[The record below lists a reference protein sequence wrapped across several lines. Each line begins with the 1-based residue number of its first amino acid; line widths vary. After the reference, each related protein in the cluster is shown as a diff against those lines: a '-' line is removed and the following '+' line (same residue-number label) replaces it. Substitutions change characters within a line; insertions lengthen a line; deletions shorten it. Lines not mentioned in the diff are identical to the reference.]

1 MPTENLEG
9 MKCTILMKNY
19 RLALYLGL
27 SLASPAAFAQKK
39 DTVKTD
45 KEKSAKTD
53 TSSKKTK
60 KIDELI
66 KKGTY
71 KKGLFNTIQVKTD
84 IYFEIP
90 DSLIGRQF
98 LVVNKLSQVP
108 MQVNEAGLNK
118 GMNYENKVISF
129 HRDRVAKKIW
139 VKTVVPQ
146 VSSPKNDVI
155 TRSVKDNFSES
166 VIEVFDIEAQ
176 NADSTSVA
184 IKVNKVF
191 DGNQKSFND
200 VLANVGLGG
209 SVKSNLSYIE
219 NVKTFPKNLVVK
231 SQLTTSVNEGGVDLP
246 VTLGV
251 TSNIVLL
258 SKVPMNSRTDDPRV
272 GFFSEKHWAFNDRQ
286 QRMDEKRFITRWRLE
301 PKDEDKEKYLRGEL
315 VEPKKPIVYY
325 IDPATPIQWR
335 EKIIAGVYDW
345 QVAFEKAGFK
355 NAVIAKMPDE
365 NDTDF
370 DIDDVRYSVI
380 TYAASPKSNAMG
392 PSVVDPRS
400 GEIIESDIIW
410 WHNVMT
416 SLQEWMRIQTGPI
429 DPKARGNVFSDEH
442 MGEAIR
448 FVSSHEVGHTFGL
461 KHNMGS
467 SFAFPVES
475 LRSKEFTDK
484 MGGTAPS
491 IMDYARY
498 NYVAQPEDGVT
509 AITPKIGLYD
519 KYAIEWGY
527 RWYPDAVSEKSALR
541 SLIEKHQDDP
551 TYFYGE
557 QQSYLETIDPRS
569 QSEDLG
575 DDAMKASEYGMKNL
589 KIVIDNLLKWTYED
603 GKSYTD
609 AGKLY
614 LGAIGQ
620 WDLYSGHVMANVG
633 GVYLDNTVFGSKK
646 KAYEAVPAETQKRA
660 VDYLIKNSINLPEWL
675 FFNPI
680 TEKTYPVKNSPMGPF
695 EQTPYNLTRGM
706 QYGNLYS
713 LFMDDRLLRM
723 LENELKHQ
731 VSGSKEE
738 IYTVENLFDQVR
750 GSIFNKKGSLTIL
763 EKMTQKNYVDA
774 LIVSVNKLFEKTAVK
789 AIKIDKTLNVPMI
802 CNFQEEAQSLRNIN
816 YSSMKRVSEVTTY
829 KRAELQK
836 VLNLLDKSKNKG
848 DDASKAHYAD
858 LIIRIKEAL
867 NK

>member
-1 MPTENLEG
+1 MNR
-9 MKCTILMKNY
+9 IIVMKNY

-27 SLASPAAFAQKK
+27 AMASPAVLAQKK
-39 DTVKTD
+39 DTVKTT
-45 KEKSAKTD
+45 KEKTEKTELS
-53 TSSKKTK
+53 SSKKTK
-60 KIDELI
+60 KIEDLI

-84 IYFEIP
+84 VYFEIP
-90 DSLIGRQF
+90 DTLMGRQF

-129 HRDRVAKKIW
+129 HRDTVARKVW
-139 VKTVVPQ
+139 VKTSVAK
-146 VSSPKNDVI
+146 VSSPKNDAI
-155 TRSVKDNFSES
+155 TKSVKDNFSES

-176 NADSTSVA
+176 NNDSTSVA

-209 SVKSNLSYIE
+209 SVKSSLSYIE
-219 NVKTFPKNLVVK
+219 GVKTFPKNLVVK

-251 TSNIVLL
+251 TTNLVLL
-258 SKVPMNSRTDDPRV
+258 SETPMKPRIADPRV
-272 GFFSEKHWAFNDRQ
+272 GFFSEKHWAFNDQQ
-286 QRMDEKRFITRWRLE
+286 QRMDEKFFITRWNLE
-301 PKDEDKEKYLRGEL
+301 PKDEDRERYLKGEL

-325 IDPATPIQWR
+325 IDPATPKQWR
-335 EKIIAGVYDW
+335 EKIIAGVHDW
-345 QVAFEKAGFK
+345 QVAFEQAGFK
-355 NAVIAKMPDE
+355 NAIIARMPDE
-365 NDTDF
+365 KDEDF

-400 GEIIESDIIW
+400 GEIIEADIIW

-429 DPKARGNVFSDEH
+429 DPKARGNIFSNEH

-461 KHNMGS
+461 KHNMGA

-509 AITPKIGLYD
+509 AITPKIGIYD

-527 RWYPDAVSEKSALR
+527 RWYPDEFSEKKALR
-541 SLIEKHQDDP
+541 NLIEKHQDDP
-551 TYFYGE
+551 MYFYGE
-557 QQSYLETIDPRS
+557 QQNYLETIDPRS

-589 KIVIDNLLKWTYED
+589 KIVINNLLKWAYED
-603 GKSYTD
+603 GKDYTD

-620 WDLYSGHVMANVG
+620 WDLYTGHVMANVG
-633 GVYLDNTVFGSKK
+633 GIYLNNTVFGNKK
-646 KAYEAVPAETQKRA
+646 KAYEAVPAETQRRA
-660 VDYLIKNSINLPEWL
+660 VDYLITNSINLPEWL

-695 EQTPYNLTRGM
+695 EQTPYTLARGM
-706 QYGNLYS
+706 QYANIYS
-713 LFMDDRLLRM
+713 LFVDDRLLRL
-723 LENELKHQ
+723 LENELKHE

-750 GSIFNKKGSLTIL
+750 SAIFNKRGSLTIL
-763 EKMTQKNYVDA
+763 ERMTQKNYVDA

-789 AIKIDKTLNVPMI
+789 SLKTSETLNMPLI
-802 CNFQEEAQSLRNIN
+802 CNYHEADKNLRNIN

-836 VLNLLDKSKNKG
+836 VLDLLNRTRYKG
-848 DDASKAHYAD
+848 DEASRAHYTD
-858 LIIRIKEAL
+858 LIIRIEEAL
-867 NK
+867 KK

>member
-1 MPTENLEG
+1 
-9 MKCTILMKNY
+9 MKNY

-27 SLASPAAFAQKK
+27 SLASPSVFAQKK
-39 DTVKTD
+39 DTVTTD

-53 TSSKKTK
+53 VSSKKTK

-129 HRDRVAKKIW
+129 HRDYVAKKIW
-139 VKTVVPQ
+139 VKTVIPQ

-155 TRSVKDNFSES
+155 TKSVKDNFSES

-176 NADSTSVA
+176 NTDSTSVA

-219 NVKTFPKNLVVK
+219 SVKTFPQNLVVK
-231 SQLTTSVNEGGVDLP
+231 SQLTTTVNEGGVDLP

-258 SKVPMNSRTDDPRV
+258 SKVPMDSRTDDSRV

-335 EKIIAGVYDW
+335 KKIIAGVYDW
-345 QVAFEKAGFK
+345 QAAFEKAGFK

-475 LRSKEFTDK
+475 LRSKEFTDE

-527 RWYPDAVSEKSALR
+527 RWYSDAVSEKKALR

-603 GKSYTD
+603 GKKYTD

-633 GVYLDNTVFGSKK
+633 GVYLDHTVFGSNK

-660 VDYLIKNSINLPEWL
+660 VDYLVKNAINLPEWL

-695 EQTPYNLTRGM
+695 EQTPYNLARGM

-723 LENELKHQ
+723 IENELKHQ
-731 VSGSKEE
+731 ISGSKEE
-738 IYTVENLFDQVR
+738 IYTVENLFEQVR

-789 AIKIDKTLNVPMI
+789 AIKIDKTLNIPTI
-802 CNFQEEAQSLRNIN
+802 CNFQEEAQNLRNIN

-836 VLNLLDKSKNKG
+836 VLNLLNKSKNKG
-848 DDASKAHYAD
+848 DDASRAHYAD

>member
-1 MPTENLEG
+1 MNR
-9 MKCTILMKNY
+9 TIVMKNY

-27 SLASPAAFAQKK
+27 ALASPAALAQKK
-39 DTVKTD
+39 DTIKTA
-45 KEKSAKTD
+45 KEKSDKTEV
-53 TSSKKTK
+53 SSKKAK
-60 KIDELI
+60 KIEDLI

-71 KKGLFNTIQVKTD
+71 KKGIFNTIQVKTD
-84 IYFEIP
+84 VYFEIP
-90 DSLIGRQF
+90 DSLMGRQF

-129 HRDRVAKKIW
+129 HKDAVAKKVW

-155 TRSVKDNFSES
+155 TKSVKDNFSES

-176 NADSTSVA
+176 NSDSTSVA

-209 SVKSNLSYIE
+209 SVKSSLSYIE
-219 NVKTFPKNLVVK
+219 GVKTFPQNLVVK
-231 SQLTTSVNEGGVDLP
+231 SQLTTSVNEVGVDLP

-258 SKVPMNSRTDDPRV
+258 SQVPMAPRTADPRV

-286 QRMDEKRFITRWRLE
+286 QKMDEKQFITRWRLE

-315 VEPKKPIVYY
+315 VEPKKPIIYY

-345 QVAFEKAGFK
+345 QAAFEKAGFK

-365 NDTDF
+365 NDKDF

-380 TYAASPKSNAMG
+380 TYVASPKSNAMG

-416 SLQEWMRIQTGPI
+416 SLQEWMRIQTGAI

-448 FVSSHEVGHTFGL
+448 FVSSHEVGHTFGM
-461 KHNMGS
+461 KHNMGA

-498 NYVAQPEDGVT
+498 NYVAQPGDDVT
-509 AITPKIGLYD
+509 AITPKIGVYD

-527 RWYPDAVSEKSALR
+527 RWYPDEISEKKALR
-541 SLIEKHQDDP
+541 NLIEKNQDDP
-551 TYFYGE
+551 MYFYGE

-575 DDAMKASEYGMKNL
+575 DDAMKASEYGIKNL
-589 KIVIDNLLKWTYED
+589 KIVVDNLLKWTYED
-603 GKSYTD
+603 GKSYTE

-620 WDLYSGHVMANVG
+620 WDLYTGHVMANVG
-633 GVYLDNTVFGSKK
+633 GIYLDNTVFGSKK
-646 KAYEAVPAETQKRA
+646 KAYEAVPVETQKRA
-660 VDYLIKNSINLPEWL
+660 VDYLINNAIQLPEWL

-680 TEKTYPVKNSPMGPF
+680 TEKTYSVKNSPMGPF
-695 EQTPYNLTRGM
+695 EQTPYTLARGM
-706 QYGNLYS
+706 QYGTIYS
-713 LFMDDRLLRM
+713 LLMDDRLLRL
-723 LENELKHQ
+723 LENELKHE

-738 IYTVENLFDQVR
+738 IYTVNNLFDQLR
-750 GSIFNKKGSLTIL
+750 TAIFSKKGSLTIL

-774 LIVSVNKLFEKTAVK
+774 LIVSVNKLFEKTSAK
-789 AIKIDKTLNVPMI
+789 ALKVDNTLNMPMI
-802 CNFQEEAQSLRNIN
+802 CNFHGEDHDLRNIN

-836 VLNLLDKSKNKG
+836 VLQLLNTRQYKG
-848 DDASKAHYAD
+848 DDASRAHYTD

-867 NK
+867 NNNQL